1 MAFQHITGQSRA
13 KRFLQQL
20 VRVGRIPHAL
30 LFSGMAGIGKAALA
44 REFAKFLNC
53 RDGDP
58 PGCGDRCACCRK
70 IENGQHPD
78 LLWLAPEGNYI
89 KIEQVRTLRGQLRFR
104 PFEAKWRVVVIQDA
118 QQLKE
123 EAANALLKILEE
135 PPQRNV
141 IVLLVLE
148 PQMLLPTLVSRC
160 CRVRL
165 QPLEDA
171 QITDYLISTHQ
182 MTPLQAQQVTR
193 LAAGS
198 LDRARQL
205 TESGE
210 LAAINMI
217 LETTQDLARMSLIEF
232 FQRMEQ
238 WTKQSSSLDRDL
250 EVIQMWLRD
259 LIIHRLLDQGPRQ
272 RDQLGPV
279 IPEQTRDALRGI
291 PIDRLF
297 DLYQH
302 MANAVQHLR
311 RNANRQLTL
320 EGVCLTIK
328 DLLYGEGCWD
338 SFSRGMQNLSF

>member
-53 RDGDP
+53 RGEDP
-58 PGCGDRCACCRK
+58 SGCQDRCVSCRR
-70 IENGQHPD
+70 IESGQHPD

-89 KIEQVRTLRGQLRFR
+89 KIEQIRTLRGRLRFR
-104 PFEAKWRVVVIQDA
+104 PFEAKWRIVVIQDA

-123 EAANALLKILEE
+123 EAANALLKVLEE
-135 PPQRNV
+135 PPQWNV

-160 CRVRL
+160 CQVRL

-182 MTPLQAQQVTR
+182 MTPPQAKQLTR

-217 LETTQDLARMSLIEF
+217 LETTQDLARMSLIDF

-238 WTKQSSSLDRDL
+238 WAKQSSSLDRDL

-259 LIIHRLLDQGPRQ
+259 LIIYRLLDRAPGQQ
-272 RDQLGPV
+272 DQLELAFS
-279 IPEQTRDALRGI
+279 EQIRDALQGI

-320 EGVCLTIK
+320 EGACLTIK
-328 DLLYGEGCWD
+328 DLLYGEGNWD